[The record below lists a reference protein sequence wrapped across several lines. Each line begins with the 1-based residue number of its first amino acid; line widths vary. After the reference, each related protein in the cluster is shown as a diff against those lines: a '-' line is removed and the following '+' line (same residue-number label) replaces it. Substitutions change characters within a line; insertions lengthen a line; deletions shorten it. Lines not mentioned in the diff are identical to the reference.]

1 MTFDQVWQREKVA
14 VGFDFDSVSQLPS
27 GQPLATSLVP
37 LEHFHS
43 VSRMRFIAGIVLG
56 ALVSL
61 SATIPASKY
70 FYNRR
75 NAASRDGIPGQGIAS
90 NSNTSNSNTSNSNI
104 RSDAAPAPLPAV
116 ADPLVDNPNQASQQ
130 TVRLSRLAANHW
142 AGSSL
147 PVRSQPP
154 ALVAAPQPASGI
166 TSSRVQGTE
175 HRTEGGT
182 KSANTLEK
190 LWSGVQAGNLNST
203 LKLADLYARGDG
215 VTANCPQARVL
226 LMMASKKGS
235 AEAARRLQG
244 LGSVCPSMPGE

>member
-14 VGFDFDSVSQLPS
+14 VGIDFDSASQLPS

-37 LEHFHS
+37 LEYFHS

-90 NSNTSNSNTSNSNI
+90 NSNTSNSNI
-104 RSDAAPAPLPAV
+104 RSDAAPAPLPVV

-142 AGSSL
+142 ADAPS
-147 PVRSQPP
+147 PVRTQTRAHIP
-154 ALVAAPQPASGI
+154 APQPASGI
-166 TSSRVQGTE
+166 TSSRAQGTE
-175 HRTEGGT
+175 HRTESGT

-244 LGSVCPSMPGE
+244 LGSVCSSMPGE